1 MFEHQDILEKLN
13 HNRPLSSKLQV
24 IHETLQ
30 LYFPFVHR
38 VAIAIY
44 DRDTDILSSYT
55 HSSDGMNPISNYE
68 AKLNETHGLKQILD
82 MGRPRLI
89 TNLEDLSTL
98 PKEHTSKLIGSGFR
112 SSYTMP
118 LYHNGDFLGFLF
130 FNSRETSAFSENHL
144 QMLDIFGH
152 LIALTIINEIAT
164 IKTLTSTVD
173 AVRQMASHRDLET
186 GSHINRTAHYARLIA
201 KNVAD
206 EYQLNDEFIEHVF
219 LFSPLHDIGKIAI
232 PDKVLLKQGALDSQ
246 ERTIMNT
253 HAQKGREIIDE
264 ILSSFEF
271 SGQKF
276 ADTLRNIAQYHHE
289 TMDGMGYPYGLQGEK
304 IPVEARIMAVA
315 DIFDALTS
323 ARPYK
328 KAWSVDSAFVKLLEM
343 SEHKLDRECVTAL
356 IKNRRQ
362 VEEIMNRFAEE
373 KYS

>member
-13 HNRPLSSKLQV
+13 HNRPLSDKLRV

-30 LYFPFVHR
+30 SYFPFVHR

-44 DRDTDILSSYT
+44 DKDTDTLSAYT
-55 HSSDGMNPISNYE
+55 HYSEGINPLSHYQ
-68 AKLNETHGLKQILD
+68 AKLNETYGLKQILEV
-82 MGRPRLI
+82 GRPRLI
-89 TNLEDLSTL
+89 TDLEDIST
-98 PKEHTSKLIGSGFR
+98 PSKEHTHRLIGGGFR

-130 FNSRETSAFSENHL
+130 FNSREASAFKETHL

-152 LIALTIINEIAT
+152 LIALTMINEIAT
-164 IKTLTSTVD
+164 IKTLTSTID
-173 AVRQMASHRDLET
+173 AVRKMAGYRDLET

-201 KNVAD
+201 NYVAD
-206 EYQLNDEFIEHVF
+206 EYRLNDEFIEHVF

-232 PDKVLLKQGALDSQ
+232 PDKVLLKRGALDSE

-271 SGQKF
+271 SEHQF
-276 ADTLRNIAQYHHE
+276 ADILRNIAQYHHE
-289 TMDGMGYPYGLQGEK
+289 TMDGMGYPYGLRGDE

-323 ARPYK
+323 ERPYK
-328 KAWSVDSAFVKLLEM
+328 KAWSIDSAFVKLLEM

-356 IKNRRQ
+356 IKNRQQ
-362 VEEIMNRFAEE
+362 VEEIMSRFVEE
-373 KYS
+373 KYP

>member
-1 MFEHQDILEKLN
+1 
-13 HNRPLSSKLQV
+13 
-24 IHETLQ
+24 
-30 LYFPFVHR
+30 
-38 VAIAIY
+38 
-44 DRDTDILSSYT
+44 
-55 HSSDGMNPISNYE
+55 
-68 AKLNETHGLKQILD
+68 
-82 MGRPRLI
+82 
-89 TNLEDLSTL
+89 
-98 PKEHTSKLIGSGFR
+98 
-112 SSYTMP
+112 
-118 LYHNGDFLGFLF
+118 
-130 FNSRETSAFSENHL
+130 
-144 QMLDIFGH
+144 
-152 LIALTIINEIAT
+152 
-164 IKTLTSTVD
+164 
-173 AVRQMASHRDLET
+173 
-186 GSHINRTAHYARLIA
+186 
-201 KNVAD
+201 
-206 EYQLNDEFIEHVF
+206 
-219 LFSPLHDIGKIAI
+219 
-232 PDKVLLKQGALDSQ
+232 
-246 ERTIMNT
+246 MNT